1 MNKDNNIANL
11 VAVLEAPNPA
21 VVGVIERMLELAKA
35 GEIQQVAIVADT
47 AEEITFGIAYQ
58 NPARLIMG
66 VEELKLRILGF
77 EPAQ

>member
-1 MNKDNNIANL
+1 
-11 VAVLEAPNPA
+11 
-21 VVGVIERMLELAKA
+21 MLELAKA